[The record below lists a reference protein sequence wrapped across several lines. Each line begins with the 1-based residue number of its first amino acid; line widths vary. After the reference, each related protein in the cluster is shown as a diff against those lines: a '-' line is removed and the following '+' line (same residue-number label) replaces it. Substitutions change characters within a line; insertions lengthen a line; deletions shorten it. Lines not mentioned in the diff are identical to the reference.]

1 MAAKKVLIIAGD
13 FVEDYE
19 LFVPHQMLLLARVEV
34 DVVCPGKKPGDTVM
48 TAVHDFE
55 PGFQTYTEK
64 PGHRFTLNADF
75 DSVDVQSYDGLVLP
89 GGRCPEYLRLN
100 PKVIEMV
107 KHFENKPIASL
118 CHGLQI
124 LTAAGLCR
132 GKRLTA
138 YPAVG
143 PEVCLAG
150 GEYVEVEATEAV
162 VDGNLVTAVA
172 WPGIYKWIGEFLKV
186 LGVHLHA

>member
-1 MAAKKVLIIAGD
+1 MIAGD

-19 LFVPHQMLLLARVEV
+19 IFVPYQMLLLVGVSV
-34 DVVCPGKKPGDTVM
+34 DVVCPGKKTGESII

-55 PGFQTYTEK
+55 PGYQTYTEK
-64 PGHRFTLNADF
+64 FGHRFTLNADF

-100 PKVIEMV
+100 PRVIEMV
-107 KHFENKPIASL
+107 RHFEGKPIASL

-124 LTAAGLCR
+124 LTAADLCR
-132 GKRLTA
+132 GKRMTA

-143 PEVCLAG
+143 PEVRLAG
-150 GEYVEVEATEAV
+150 GEYVEVDATEAV

-172 WPGIYKWIGEFLKV
+172 WPGIYKWIAEFLKV
-186 LGVHLHA
+186 LGVNLLA